1 MAAPKRAKTFED
13 LSLSNRNKEDQ
24 GEHAAL
30 ALVSAGTEEE
40 SLAHPKNL
48 PAPKRAKTFEDMGL
62 CNEKKE
68 GQRENEALA
77 PVAAGTT
84 DRATNS
90 LGDFLGLPKGSADD
104 DPGPAS
110 EDTESQSDSESEE
123 DEEVEDQYFAVSANA
138 EIASVHPVERDV
150 IEGRCKKKS
159 YAHAKKAHASAES
172 RRH

>member
-1 MAAPKRAKTFED
+1 M
-13 LSLSNRNKEDQ
+13 
-24 GEHAAL
+24 
-30 ALVSAGTEEE
+30 
-40 SLAHPKNL
+40 
-48 PAPKRAKTFEDMGL
+48 
-62 CNEKKE
+62 KKE
-68 GQRENEALA
+68 GQRENKALA

-138 EIASVHPVERDV
+138 EIASVNPLQKTLLKIR
-150 IEGRCKKKS
+150 I
-159 YAHAKKAHASAES
+159 KAQRLLSQV
-172 RRH
+172 RRWNSQLAL